1 MVTGIADPIAFRPAE
16 DADATDLIALVGTC
30 FAEYPGCLL
39 DVAGEEPILTR
50 FASDFAA
57 AGGATRVAVDA
68 RGRVVGMIGWE
79 PVDPATV
86 ELRKLYV
93 HPDAQRR
100 GIGQALTGWVL
111 AEAAAVAR
119 ATRVI
124 LWSDTRFTDAH
135 RLYRRNGFHQ
145 GRETRALH
153 DLSNTTEYFFHRAL
167 NPA

>member
-1 MVTGIADPIAFRPAE
+1 MIGVVDPIAFRPAE

-30 FAEYPGCLL
+30 FADYAGCLL

-50 FASDFAA
+50 FASAFAT
-57 AGGATRVAVDA
+57 AGGATRVAVDG
-68 RGRVVGMIGWE
+68 RGRAVGMIGWQ
-79 PVDPATV
+79 PVDPGTV

-111 AEAAAVAR
+111 AEAANR
-119 ATRVI
+119 AGAARVI
-124 LWSDTRFTDAH
+124 LWSDTRFIDAH

-145 GRETRALH
+145 GRETRPLH
-153 DLSNTTEYFFHRAL
+153 DLSNTVEYFFHRAL
-167 NPA
+167 APA